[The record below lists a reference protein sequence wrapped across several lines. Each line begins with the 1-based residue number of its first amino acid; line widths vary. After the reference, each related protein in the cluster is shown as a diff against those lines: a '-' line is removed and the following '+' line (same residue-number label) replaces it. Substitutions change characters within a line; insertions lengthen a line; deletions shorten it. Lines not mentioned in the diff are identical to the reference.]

1 MRTPSTPENELC
13 GFALFMC
20 ENAHPHT
27 FLRNF
32 GIAFLVPYN
41 KDIGRIT
48 RF

>member
-1 MRTPSTPENELC
+1 MIPAMNRLVYSKII
-13 GFALFMC
+13 
-20 ENAHPHT
+20 
-27 FLRNF
+27 RNF